1 MADFVPNTAINNSK
15 TPVLPMAKSF
25 SLVFTATLLNVELA
39 TGGQST
45 GNTLSPQS
53 AVVDNSLGGST
64 FTLTVD
70 GTAYQV
76 DQGATQTFT
85 LLSSEFPK
93 IYASA
98 TAPGSVRVIL
108 TNALLPPST
117 SGGVVDASL
126 SDLNTLAAV
135 VGTVPQPTAMT
146 TFSQPIISGGAIST
160 SNPMPVTKGA
170 GVGSNGNAW
179 LAVAVAAAGVSAT
192 IDTLGGANICAYG
205 SVSAATTVSVN
216 ISADGVTWWPSTQQ
230 AVLTAAGDF
239 YLNFTTGARYIQLVS
254 SAAATITATVSAK

>member
-1 MADFVPNTAINNSK
+1 MPDFVPNTAINNSK
-15 TPVLPMAKSF
+15 SPVLPMAKSF
-25 SLVFTATLLNVELA
+25 PLVFTSTMLSVELA

-85 LLSSEFPK
+85 LLSSEFPR

-98 TAPGSVRVIL
+98 TAPGTVRVML

-117 SGGVVDASL
+117 SGGAVNTSQA
-126 SDLNTLAAV
+126 DLDKLAAT

-146 TFSQPIISGGAIST
+146 TFSQPIIAGGAVTGANPLPVTGGTGSLTDGSGTITTAST
-160 SNPMPVTKGA
+160 SQQIF
-170 GVGSNGNAW
+170 
-179 LAVAVAAAGVSAT
+179 AANSARKYLFIQNSSVNNMWINFT
-192 IDTLGGANICAYG
+192 SAAILGQPSILISPG
-205 SVSAATTVSVN
+205 SVFTMENNFISNEAINIIGATANATF
-216 ISADGVTWWPSTQQ
+216 
-230 AVLTAAGDF
+230 TAKEA
-239 YLNFTTGARYIQLVS
+239 
-254 SAAATITATVSAK
+254 